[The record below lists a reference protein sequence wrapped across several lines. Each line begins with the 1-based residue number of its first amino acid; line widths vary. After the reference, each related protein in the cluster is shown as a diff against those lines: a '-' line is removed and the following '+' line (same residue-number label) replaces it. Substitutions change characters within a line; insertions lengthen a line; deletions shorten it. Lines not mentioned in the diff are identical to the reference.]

1 MRCSAASPV
10 GLQWREGEAGS
21 TQRAVRG
28 MHSAPTH
35 APHVSPCQPSSSQ
48 FANSVPREFW
58 LLLGR
63 AWRQASRNKLLI
75 VREGPGLEGAVGL
88 LLGLSC
94 FDTWCV
100 TGLG

>member
-1 MRCSAASPV
+1 MRSVP
-10 GLQWREGEAGS
+10 
-21 TQRAVRG
+21 
-28 MHSAPTH
+28 PH

-75 VREGPGLEGAVGL
+75 VREGPGLVGA
-88 LLGLSC
+88 LGLILSLSC
-94 FDTWCV
+94 VCV
-100 TGLG
+100 STPQSVAIGFVATDRP